1 MEIHH
6 FDILNHYNEDL
17 TLEMLRETADRF
29 FGTRKEIDEMKD
41 TLDRYVAD
49 LREMGK
55 KPLKRLAILKTLMLN
70 QNERM
75 DAFWEAIGIPAR
87 AFDVDLSN
95 IELKDTDFPHIR
107 KGWTLK
113 GKYTGIVLQTYIEL
127 YEACDGYRHCRPVDL
142 SRKGEPPA
150 PCYDMV
156 LAMANLLNEKI
167 RAANDTFSMECTLQ
181 FVRSLDARS
190 QEAEDVTGGIHGR
203 YAAGLLD
210 NLCINPVDI
219 DSLSLPALPVPPHPD
234 KAESNIQKFCARQI
248 RLYRD
253 AITDLM
259 ERIAA
264 MNNRLR

>member
-1 MEIHH
+1 MEKHH

-55 KPLKRLAILKTLMLN
+55 RPLKRLAVLKALMLD

-75 DAFWEAIGIPAR
+75 DAFWEAIDMPAR
-87 AFDVDLSN
+87 AFDVDMSN
-95 IELKDTDFPHIR
+95 ITLKDTDFPHTR
-107 KGWTLK
+107 KGWTRK
-113 GKYTGIVLQTYIEL
+113 GKYTGIVLQTYSEL
-127 YEACDGYRHCRPVDL
+127 YEACDSYRHCRPANQSQRD
-142 SRKGEPPA
+142 EPPA

-167 RAANDTFSMECTLQ
+167 RAVNDTFSMECTLQ
-181 FVRSLDARS
+181 FVRSLDART

-203 YAAGLLD
+203 YATGLME
-210 NLCINPVDI
+210 NLCMSPVDI
-219 DSLSLPALPVPPHPD
+219 DSLSLPVLPVPPSPNTVE
-234 KAESNIQKFCARQI
+234 KTIRKFCSEQI

-253 AITDLM
+253 AIAKLM

-264 MNNRLR
+264 TKNRPR